1 MRCGVS
7 CTFISI
13 SNVSRHV
20 YRLIM
25 FYVLLL
31 IFLTQQDKTI
41 DKLKRK
47 KNINQIKL
55 NQTKLPNS
63 QQQHHHHLHGF
74 DYTISNDKEI

>member
-1 MRCGVS
+1 MRTNGVS
-7 CTFISI
+7 CNFFFSI

-41 DKLKRK
+41 DKLKRNKNNK
-47 KNINQIKL
+47 KKYQP
-55 NQTKLPNS
+55 NQTKPN
-63 QQQHHHHLHGF
+63 
-74 DYTISNDKEI
+74 

>member
-1 MRCGVS
+1 MKKIIKIKINSNGCERTVLVVN
-7 CTFISI
+7 FFSI

-41 DKLKRK
+41 DKLKRNKNK
-47 KNINQIKL
+47 KKKKIS
-55 NQTKLPNS
+55 TK
-63 QQQHHHHLHGF
+63 
-74 DYTISNDKEI
+74 SN

>member
-1 MRCGVS
+1 MKKIIKIIINSNGCERTVLVVN
-7 CTFISI
+7 FFSI

-41 DKLKRK
+41 DKLKRNKNNNK
-47 KNINQIKL
+47 KKKYQP
-55 NQTKLPNS
+55 NQTKPN
-63 QQQHHHHLHGF
+63 
-74 DYTISNDKEI
+74 